1 MNEIVETF
9 IKSKFKAS
17 FNKEEIDWSPPD
29 MSRLGEPEKR
39 MDEVMAEELMEP
51 ITLAELTV
59 LLDKLDTS
67 KAEGMDGV
75 TNEMLRNTGPVARHK
90 LLEMLNNTMISGRM
104 GRREI

>member
-9 IKSKFKAS
+9 IKNKFEAS
-17 FNKEEIDWSPPD
+17 FNKEEKDWSPPD
-29 MSRLGEPEKR
+29 MSKLGEPEKR
-39 MDEVMAEELMEP
+39 MDEATAEELMEP

-75 TNEMLRNTGPVARHK
+75 TKEMLRNSGPVARHK
-90 LLEMLNNTMISGRM
+90 LLEMINNTMISGRM
-104 GRREI
+104 RRREI